1 MVNLKIKGLGEMSKG
16 KEENNKNNIEKIKL
30 KDIDFKNLN
39 METIKGLCLEYK
51 DVILYVIFGALT
63 TVVNLGSF
71 FVLNTLLDIDE
82 NVSNFIAI
90 ILAVLVAYLTN
101 KDMVFHSEA
110 ETRKEKIVEFCK
122 FMLGRAFTMVI
133 EFVGGIVLFKLP
145 IPHIVTKAA
154 LTVIVIILNF
164 FISKFFA
171 FKTKKS

>member
-1 MVNLKIKGLGEMSKG
+1 MNKG
-16 KEENNKNNIEKIKL
+16 KEQNNKNNIEKIKL
-30 KDIDFKNLN
+30 KDIDLKNLN
-39 METIKGLCLEYK
+39 IETIKGLCLEYK
-51 DVILYVIFGALT
+51 DVILYVIFGVLT

-71 FVLNTLLDIDE
+71 FVLNTLLNIDE

-90 ILAVLVAYLTN
+90 VLAVLVAYLTN

-110 ETRKEKIVEFCK
+110 ETRKEKFVEFCK

-133 EFVGGIVLFKLP
+133 EFVGGIVLFKIP

-171 FKTKKS
+171 FKTKKT